1 MRTVEWINL
10 FFFSLLTVFAW
21 LLRVPQ
27 QHKATATGFGL
38 IGIALSF
45 LFQFTDNYHS
55 SLPIPALR
63 DWLPAALMPF
73 AYWQTGSFFPGRNR
87 QLEHKLQQIDQKLL
101 SLWHRSRADRKWHRL
116 LNACLELAYSLCYAL
131 IPGGLAILYLSG
143 QKRQA
148 DWYWAVV
155 LPPTYLCYLVTVFVH
170 VLPPRFLE
178 SGQEHSA
185 GATAFRRFNLW
196 MLQNTS
202 IKFATLPSA
211 HVASTIAAS
220 LALLWLAPA
229 AGVIFLT
236 LSFTI
241 AVGAVTGRYH
251 YAADVL
257 LGALLALAVFI
268 VQVAR

>member
-1 MRTVEWINL
+1 MRTAEWTNL
-10 FFFSLLTVFAW
+10 VFFSLLTVLAW
-21 LLRVPQ
+21 LQHVPQ
-27 QHKATATGFGL
+27 HHRVMATGFGL
-38 IGIALSF
+38 IGIALSV
-45 LFQFTDNYHS
+45 LPQLTDHS
-55 SLPIPALR
+55 SWAIPTLR
-63 DWLPAALMPF
+63 DWLPAGLIPL
-73 AYWQTGSFFPGRNR
+73 AYWQTGAFFPKRKR
-87 QLEHKLQQIDQKLL
+87 ELEHRLQDFDRKLF
-101 SLWHRSRADRKWHRL
+101 SLWSRSRVDLKGHQL
-116 LNACLELAYSLCYAL
+116 LNTYLELAYSLCYAL
-131 IPGGLAILYLSG
+131 IPGGLAVLYLSG
-143 QKRQA
+143 QKSQTN
-148 DWYWAVV
+148 WYWAVI
-155 LPPTYLCYLVTVFVH
+155 LPPTYLCYLATVFVH
-170 VLPPRFLE
+170 VLPPRLLE
-178 SGQEHSA
+178 AGQEHGTTVSMV
-185 GATAFRRFNLW
+185 RRFNLW